1 LGSANEYIVWRN
13 AAAKSSGAQVTMES
27 SASGVAALDLIS
39 ADDILGADSDLQRA
53 FALDRYGAFAC
64 AFGHH
69 PFAAN

>member
-1 LGSANEYIVWRN
+1 MANEYIVWRN
-13 AAAKSSGAQVTMES
+13 AAAKSSAAQVTMES

-53 FALDRYGAFAC
+53 FALDRYGAFAG

-69 PFAAN
+69 AFAAN

>member
-1 LGSANEYIVWRN
+1 MANEYIVWRN
-13 AAAKSSGAQVTMES
+13 AAAKSSAAQVTMES

-53 FALDRYGAFAC
+53 FALDRYRAVAG

-69 PFAAN
+69 AFAAN